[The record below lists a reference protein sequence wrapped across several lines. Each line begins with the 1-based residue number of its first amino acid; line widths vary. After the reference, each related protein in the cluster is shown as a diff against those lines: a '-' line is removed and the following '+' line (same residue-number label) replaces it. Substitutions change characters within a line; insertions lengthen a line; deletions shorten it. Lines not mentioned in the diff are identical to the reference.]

1 MSRWRFQSERPSC
14 LSACRRLI
22 NKVVHPQ
29 FVHFC
34 LFPSLAD
41 HCDCKS
47 AAQSHRLQRTAL
59 HPCLLPAQLTFLRLY
74 EQFDHLAEKQILSC
88 YRFFFLFV
96 CLFNVGLI
104 FSFCKSLHIS
114 QIFSFA
120 VYYLHIVH
128 ELQLS
133 SAL

>member
-88 YRFFFLFV
+88 YRFFFCLFV
-96 CLFNVGLI
+96 CLMWGR
-104 FSFCKSLHIS
+104 FSAFVNHFISARFSLLLFIIS
-114 QIFSFA
+114 VLSKNFS
-120 VYYLHIVH
+120 
-128 ELQLS
+128 
-133 SAL
+133 